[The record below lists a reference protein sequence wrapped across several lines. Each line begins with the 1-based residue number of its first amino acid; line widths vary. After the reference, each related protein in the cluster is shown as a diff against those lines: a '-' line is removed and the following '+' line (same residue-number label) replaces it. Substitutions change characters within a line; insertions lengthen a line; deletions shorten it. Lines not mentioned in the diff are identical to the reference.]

1 MKRKVFIG
9 MLIASVISMSTTV
22 FAAPT
27 AAFGDSSKGN
37 HPLAPY
43 AKSDIIVPRPKT
55 SQYSELQ
62 RYPLNETK
70 LQGHW
75 AEKYIVYLTQR
86 GCMDAEAIQPNAP
99 ITYADFANV
108 VARLGLEPV

>member
-43 AKSDIIVPRPKT
+43 AKK
-55 SQYSELQ
+55 
-62 RYPLNETK
+62 RYYCPQTENI
-70 LQGHW
+70 
-75 AEKYIVYLTQR
+75 AV
-86 GCMDAEAIQPNAP
+86 
-99 ITYADFANV
+99 
-108 VARLGLEPV
+108 